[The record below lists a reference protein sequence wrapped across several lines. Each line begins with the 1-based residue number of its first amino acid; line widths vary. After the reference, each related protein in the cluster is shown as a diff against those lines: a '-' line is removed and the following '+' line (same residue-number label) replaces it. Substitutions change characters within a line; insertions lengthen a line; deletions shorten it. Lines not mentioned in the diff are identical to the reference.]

1 MSEFILVIIYLLT
14 IGIIFG
20 CIFYLVEHGN
30 RKTETYLYVMAL
42 VCVELWCAS
51 QILIFISDSQKELFF
66 AYLIGNFGIC
76 FIGSSWLVFSVI
88 FSDKSKK
95 NKTIVIPFIYSIVM
109 YTMICMNP
117 FHNLYY
123 LKFQNGNI
131 EYGVLFYINILYD
144 YICVISGVLI
154 LLTNLPKRKKY
165 RWVKTAL
172 VCSVTIPLLMNVI
185 YQFRYDKLQ
194 YDLTPL
200 GFSIGCLLVLLI
212 TFKWNAFDVK
222 RNVNDEIIM
231 SMRDGM
237 FIFDNDNKLILYNK
251 SAESVFF
258 KITGKCLDENSYE
271 MFMEI
276 LTKQQKEEL
285 ENYSETLYL
294 SDRMGKYHIQ
304 KHCYF
309 DKTEKK
315 VAVAYIFRD
324 ITKYYE
330 LEQKSKELLN
340 YRQKLEIEQE
350 HNRIVQIIH
359 DSIGHNLTIIRS
371 LIFISR
377 NRIEEISNSE
387 SQEALDILEDLNQA
401 AGIAGESLKKLRET
415 IHNLNNEKK
424 YCLVTQKI
432 SELIE
437 QVKGIEI
444 EVIVQGKDSEKYMF
458 LSELLYENL
467 REAVTNTLKYGN
479 ATKMD
484 VVLRFGK
491 KDIEMFIFDNGKGC
505 ATINYGNGLNGMMK
519 RTKEAGGNILF
530 ASETDEGFRI
540 IIKFPLT
547 NFG

>member
-1 MSEFILVIIYLLT
+1 MSKFILVIIYLLT
-14 IGIIFG
+14 IGILFG
-20 CIFYLVEHGN
+20 CIFYLVENRN

-42 VCVELWCAS
+42 VCVELWCGS
-51 QILIFISDSQKELFF
+51 QILIFISDSQKELLL

-88 FSDKSKK
+88 FGGRFKK
-95 NKTIVIPFIYSIVM
+95 NKALAIPFLYSLVM
-109 YTMICMNP
+109 YAMICTNP
-117 FHNLYY
+117 LHNLYY
-123 LKFQNGNI
+123 TEFHNGNI
-131 EYGVLFYINILYD
+131 EYGVMFYINILYD
-144 YICVISGVLI
+144 YICVILGVLI
-154 LLTNLPKRKKY
+154 LLTNLPKQKKY
-165 RWVKTAL
+165 RWVKAAL
-172 VCSVTIPLLMNVI
+172 ACSVTIPLILNVI
-185 YQFRYDKLQ
+185 YQCRYDNLH

-200 GFSIGCLLVLLI
+200 GFSVGCLLVLLI

-222 RNVNDEIIM
+222 LNVYDETIK

-237 FIFDNDNKLILYNK
+237 FIFDSENKLIFYNK
-251 SAESVFF
+251 SAESIVFD
-258 KITGKCLDENSYE
+258 ITEKHMDENSYE
-271 MFMEI
+271 IFMEI
-276 LTKQQKEEL
+276 LTEQQKKEL
-285 ENYSETLYL
+285 ENHSETLFL
-294 SDRMGKYHIQ
+294 LDEMGKYHIQ
-304 KHCYF
+304 KHSYF
-309 DKTEKK
+309 DKTEKR

-371 LIFISR
+371 LIFVSR
-377 NRIEEISNSE
+377 SKIEETGNSE
-387 SQEALDILEDLNQA
+387 SRDISDIIENLNQA
-401 AGIAGESLKKLRET
+401 AGLAGESLKKLRET
-415 IHNLNNEKK
+415 INNLNNEKK

-444 EVIVQGKDSEKYMF
+444 EVIVQGRDDEKYMY
-458 LSELLYENL
+458 LSDVLYENL

-484 VVLRFGK
+484 VILRFGK

-505 ATINYGNGLNGMMK
+505 SSICHGNGLNGMMK
-519 RTKEAGGNILF
+519 RTKDVGGSIQF
-530 ASETDEGFRI
+530 ASEADEGFRI
-540 IIKFPLT
+540 IIKLLL
-547 NFG
+547 